1 MSLMNRNKQDI
12 ANRTQD
18 PFFQSMDKWMNTWR
32 DGWPQN
38 MTDWQGEQNKFYMP
52 NLEVSYQG
60 DKAVVTAELP
70 GLNEDDIHIHLEQDT
85 LVIEGEK
92 KMERSEEKGGRH
104 YSERQYG
111 HFKRAVQIPFDVDQE
126 RVCARFKKGILSVEL
141 LKAPQAKDKARR
153 ISISE

>member
-104 YSERQYG
+104 YSERQ
-111 HFKRAVQIPFDVDQE
+111 
-126 RVCARFKKGILSVEL
+126 
-141 LKAPQAKDKARR
+141 
-153 ISISE
+153 